1 VTFLADLSGFLRD
14 IQIPDMYVARQKFPR
29 PRIENIEKHLVEAL
43 ERVFPAGSNL
53 DHLRIAVT
61 AGSRGITAI
70 PEIHRIIGDY
80 LKMKGAEPFIIPA
93 MGSHGGGT
101 AEGQLEVLQNLGIT
115 EDTTGVPIHS
125 STESI
130 QIGKIQEGAPV
141 WVDALAAG
149 SDGILAVNRIKPHT
163 DVSGPFES
171 GITKILSVGIGNV
184 EGALSCHSRGINEMT
199 GILPEVRK
207 VVTSKLPV
215 LGGIGILENAYEET
229 AGIFGLLPGEFDIE
243 EPRLLERA
251 RRLMGRILFAGS
263 NLLLIDRMGK
273 DISGAGIDPNVTG
286 RAFDGSRKAGATFST
301 NWIVVFDLTEAS
313 GGNACGI
320 GTTDITTAKLCK
332 KTDFAATYA
341 NAIASKVTE
350 RLPMV
355 LDTDS
360 QAVSAGLLLAGGED
374 AKVIR
379 IKDTLNLQYV
389 MVSANMLDEVKE
401 SPDLELINRKVSLLS
416 KNTGLLAPFPDF

>member
-1 VTFLADLSGFLRD
+1 MADLSGFLRD
-14 IQIPDMYVARQKFPR
+14 IQIPDMYVARQKFPK
-29 PRIENIEKHLVEAL
+29 PCIENIEKHLVDAL
-43 ERVFPAGSNL
+43 DRVFPEKGNL
-53 DHLRIAVT
+53 DRLRIAVT

-80 LKMKGAEPFIIPA
+80 LKMQGAEPFIIPA

-101 AEGQLEVLQNLGIT
+101 SEGQLEVLKNLGIT

-125 STESI
+125 STESV
-130 QIGKIQEGAPV
+130 QIGKTQRGIPV

-171 GITKILSVGIGNV
+171 GITKMLSVGIGNV
-184 EGALSCHSRGINEMT
+184 EGALSCHSHGVNEMA

-229 AGIFGLLPGEFDIE
+229 AGIFGLLPGEIDTE

-251 RRLMGRILFAGS
+251 RRLMGRILLAGS

-286 RAFDGSRKAGATFST
+286 RAFDGSRKAGATFFT
-301 NWIVVFDLTEAS
+301 DWIVVFDLTEAS

-320 GTTDITTAKLCK
+320 GTTDITTARLCK

-360 QAVSAGLLLAGGED
+360 QAVSAGLLLAGGKK

-401 SPDLELINRKVSLLS
+401 NPDLELINQKVPLLS
-416 KNTGLLAPFPDF
+416 KDTGLLAPFADL